1 MLVNCNSGTTSKT
14 RYKNIYLCDSEE
26 IIVSQSSKLNRLL
39 IQGFGI
45 FLGIAIA
52 VWVLRGFG
60 ILTFLPGGIIML
72 FLLTAI
78 IMGLLSYIQK
88 TWWRF

>member
-1 MLVNCNSGTTSKT
+1 M
-14 RYKNIYLCDSEE
+14 
-26 IIVSQSSKLNRLL
+26 SQSSKLNRLL

-60 ILTFLPGGIIML
+60 ILTFLPGGIIIL
-72 FLLTAI
+72 FLLTAVT
-78 IMGLLSYIQK
+78 MGLLSYIQK

>member
-1 MLVNCNSGTTSKT
+1 M
-14 RYKNIYLCDSEE
+14 
-26 IIVSQSSKLNRLL
+26 SQSSKLNRLL

-52 VWVLRGFG
+52 VWILRGFG

-78 IMGLLSYIQK
+78 VMGLLSYIQK